1 LKHVVDKYRI
11 TYNPNMTRDGI
22 SGFVDAHGLAMIT
35 SCGTLHNT
43 VTSVVCGT
51 FQQQFGLI
59 RDPNLGNNWKIK
71 FTYANLVSKE
81 SVSQQ
86 PTLTEQHQLLQ
97 HSFPLSSH
105 LQYQQTQPQPSFLNF
120 NMTSSDANTPFAS
133 SGESGASS
141 SASSTSDA
149 FPSSTSSAMAIS

>member
-1 LKHVVDKYRI
+1 
-11 TYNPNMTRDGI
+11 MTRDGI
-22 SGFVDAHGLAMIT
+22 SGFVDSHGLALIT
-35 SCGTLHNT
+35 ACGTLHNT
-43 VTSVVCGT
+43 ASSVVCGT

-59 RDPNLGNNWKIK
+59 RDPDLGNNWKIK

-86 PTLTEQHQLLQ
+86 PTLAQQHHLLQ
-97 HSFPLSSH
+97 NSSPFSSQLH
-105 LQYQQTQPQPSFLNF
+105 YQQTQPQTSFLNF

>member
-1 LKHVVDKYRI
+1 
-11 TYNPNMTRDGI
+11 MTRDGI
-22 SGFVDAHGLAMIT
+22 SGLVDAHGLALIT
-35 SCGTLHNT
+35 ACGTLHNT
-43 VTSVVCGT
+43 VTSIVCGT

-71 FTYANLVSKE
+71 FTHANLISKE

-86 PTLTEQHQLLQ
+86 PTLAQHHHLLQ
-97 HSFPLSSH
+97 QQPSPFSSH
-105 LQYQQTQPQPSFLNF
+105 YQQAQPQTSFLNF

-149 FPSSTSSAMAIS
+149 FPSTSSAMAIS